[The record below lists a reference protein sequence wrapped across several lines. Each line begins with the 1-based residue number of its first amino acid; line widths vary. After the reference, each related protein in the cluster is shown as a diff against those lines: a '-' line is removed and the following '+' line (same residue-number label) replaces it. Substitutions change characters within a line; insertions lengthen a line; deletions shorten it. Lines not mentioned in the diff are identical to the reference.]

1 MLFSGSLREYKMGT
15 LATNG
20 LKKRDKYLKVTRN
33 TLKQYLQ
40 FDDKI
45 NTK

>member
-1 MLFSGSLREYKMGT
+1 MLFSGSLRENKMGT
-15 LATNG
+15 LAINE
-20 LKKRDKYLKVTRN
+20 LKKREKYLKVTRN